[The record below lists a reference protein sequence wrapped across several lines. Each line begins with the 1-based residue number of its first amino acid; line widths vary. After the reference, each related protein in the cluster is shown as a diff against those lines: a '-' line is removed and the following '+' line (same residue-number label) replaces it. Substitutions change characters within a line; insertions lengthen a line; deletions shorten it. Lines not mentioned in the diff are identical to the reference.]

1 MLKINLMTS
10 IVIYYNYIR
19 STHIM
24 EGITSGV
31 MSFDK
36 PALLE
41 KRIKL
46 LEAIAETGSISSAAK
61 RVGLS
66 YKASWEA
73 VDTMNNLSNHPLVT
87 RVTGGSGGG
96 GTTLTAL
103 GIEVVANYS
112 VLKKEYERF
121 LNRLSVMGDFEM
133 NSLKHIQRI
142 AMQISAR
149 NQLMG
154 KIGEVKQ
161 AKVNAEVSIVLKSGV
176 ILVSTITNSAV
187 EELGLEVGDE
197 VVGIIKASSVLI
209 SNVLDIATSARN
221 KLVGLV
227 TDIKIGE
234 VNAQVSVDI
243 GQNDVVVSTITA
255 ESVRALSL
263 AVGSRVCAIIKSS
276 SILIGK

>member
-1 MLKINLMTS
+1 
-10 IVIYYNYIR
+10 
-19 STHIM
+19 M
-24 EGITSGV
+24 EGIVSGV

-41 KRIKL
+41 KRIRL
-46 LEAIAETGSISSAAK
+46 LEAIAETGSITSAAK

-66 YKASWEA
+66 YKAAWEA
-73 VDTMNNLSNHPLVT
+73 VDTMNNLSKNPLVV

-96 GTTLTAL
+96 GTTLTPL
-103 GIEVVANYS
+103 GVEVVANYS

-121 LNRLSVMGDFEM
+121 LNRLSTIGNFEM

-154 KIGEVKQ
+154 KIGEIKQ

-176 ILVSTITNSAV
+176 VLVSTITNSAV
-187 EELGLEVGDE
+187 EELGLEIGDE

-209 SNVLDIATSARN
+209 SNTLDIATSARN
-221 KLVGLV
+221 KLGGVI
-227 TDIKIGE
+227 TDIKLGD
-234 VNAQVSVDI
+234 VNAQVSVDLGGRRI
-243 GQNDVVVSTITA
+243 IKKKITS
-255 ESVRALSL
+255 ESVKHLGLS
-263 AVGSRVCAIIKSS
+263 VGKKVCAIIKSS

>member
-1 MLKINLMTS
+1 MQS
-10 IVIYYNYIR
+10 GIV
-19 STHIM
+19 
-24 EGITSGV
+24 SGV

-41 KRIKL
+41 KRVKL

-66 YKASWEA
+66 YKAAWEA
-73 VDTMNNLSNHPLVT
+73 VDTMNNLSHSPLVV

-96 GTTLTAL
+96 GTTLTPL
-103 GIEVVANYS
+103 GVDVVANYS

-121 LNRLSVMGDFEM
+121 LNRLSSMGNFEM

-154 KIGEVKQ
+154 KIGEIKK

-187 EELGLEVGDE
+187 EELGLEIGDE

-221 KLVGLV
+221 KLLGMV
-227 TDIKIGE
+227 TDIKLGE
-234 VNAQVSVDI
+234 VNAAVSVDI
-243 GQNDVVVSTITA
+243 GQNDVIVSTITA
-255 ESVRALSL
+255 ESVRALGLS
-263 AVGSRVCAIIKSS
+263 VGSRVCAIIKSS
-276 SILIGK
+276 SIIIGK

>member
-1 MLKINLMTS
+1 
-10 IVIYYNYIR
+10 
-19 STHIM
+19 M

-41 KRIKL
+41 KRIRL

-66 YKASWEA
+66 YKATWEA

-96 GTTLTAL
+96 GTTLTPL
-103 GIEVVANYS
+103 GIEVIANYS

-121 LNRLSVMGDFEM
+121 LNRLSTVGDFEM

-154 KIGEVKQ
+154 KIGEIKQ

-187 EELGLEVGDE
+187 EELGLEIGDE

-221 KLVGLV
+221 KLAGVI

-234 VNAQVSVDI
+234 VNAQVSIDI
-243 GQNDVVVSTITA
+243 GQNDVVVSTITS

-263 AVGSRVCAIIKSS
+263 GVGSRVCAIIKSS

>member
-1 MLKINLMTS
+1 MDGLASNI
-10 IVIYYNYIR
+10 
-19 STHIM
+19 
-24 EGITSGV
+24 

-66 YKASWEA
+66 YKAAWEA
-73 VDTMNNLSNHPLVT
+73 VDTMNNLSHNPLVV
-87 RVTGGSGGG
+87 RIIGGSGGG
-96 GTTLTAL
+96 GTTLTPL
-103 GIEVVANYS
+103 GSEVVANYA

-121 LNRLSVMGDFEM
+121 LNRLSTLGDFEM
-133 NSLKHIQRI
+133 KSLKQIQRI

-154 KIGEVKQ
+154 KIGEIKQ
-161 AKVNAEVSIVLKSGV
+161 AKVNAEVHIVLKSGV

-187 EELGLEVGDE
+187 EELGLDVGDE
-197 VVGIIKASSVLI
+197 VIGIIKASSVLL
-209 SNVLDIATSARN
+209 SNHAEIATSARN
-221 KLVGLV
+221 KLLGRVMDVKL
-227 TDIKIGE
+227 GE

-243 GQNDVVVSTITA
+243 GQNDVVVATITS
-255 ESVRALSL
+255 ESVKALGIE
-263 AVGSRVCAIIKSS
+263 VGSAVCAIIKSS
-276 SILIGK
+276 SIIIGK